1 MSKNNFK
8 LQSRHLKFSSVPHKR
23 QILIIIQADHLD
35 ILMKNQGEKTKTQEQ
50 TKNSRTE
57 TAKLKDF
64 PKTLKILKNLNIL
77 CTNIHERSTF

>member
-1 MSKNNFK
+1 M
-8 LQSRHLKFSSVPHKR
+8 KFSSVPHKR

-35 ILMKNQGEKTKTQEQ
+35 ILMKNKGEKTKTQEQ

-77 CTNIHERSTF
+77 YTNFHKKTLFRTKVIQIRNIS